1 MFSDL
6 LELSVLKKRTHKNWT
21 IVLSGIAQAVSLG
34 MLLLVPLIYTQ
45 ALPKGLLNT
54 FLFAPQPK
62 APSPPPSNP
71 TRIAHTG
78 HRIVDTGLKAP
89 QFIPPNVLILTT
101 PELPPDVVGNRQQD
115 EIFRNILGL
124 ASNDRNPSLKGNGP
138 PVPKPAVPDRI
149 KQGGKVQQALLIRQ
163 QTPLYPPLAVQA
175 HIEGNVVLRAII
187 DKEGKVSELQ
197 VISGPPLLVK
207 AALDAVRQWRYK
219 PTTLNGYPVEVETT
233 ITVTFTLGG

>member
-1 MFSDL
+1 MHS
-6 LELSVLKKRTHKNWT
+6 
-21 IVLSGIAQAVSLG
+21 
-34 MLLLVPLIYTQ
+34 
-45 ALPKGLLNT
+45 
-54 FLFAPQPK
+54 
-62 APSPPPSNP
+62 
-71 TRIAHTG
+71 
-78 HRIVDTGLKAP
+78 IVDTGLKAP
-89 QFIPPNVLILTT
+89 KFIPRNVLILTT
-101 PELPPDVVGNRQQD
+101 PELPPDVVGTRQQD
-115 EIFRNILGL
+115 EIFENILGL
-124 ASNDRNPSLKGNGP
+124 APNGGNISLKGNGP
-138 PVPKPAVPDRI
+138 AAPKSLVPDRI